1 MVSVVSFR
9 RGWATI
15 NTMRAGL
22 RKNEMSF
29 TIPVDDLRTPR
40 ALTCSTRIQTEM
52 VEPTPYRVALEKI
65 AIERITMVSVLRAGL
80 AAYDLFTE
88 RDIRAFMA
96 KNRTVQFVWT
106 GDYWQLA
113 ESVGDLQKVTI
124 KLSH

>member
-1 MVSVVSFR
+1 
-9 RGWATI
+9 
-15 NTMRAGL
+15 
-22 RKNEMSF
+22 MSF
-29 TIPVDDLRTPR
+29 TRPVDDLRTPR
-40 ALTCSTRIQTEM
+40 ALPCSTRIQTEM